1 METRNSKN
9 CTHEQFPFETPI
21 LLQGAQTGGGM
32 GSECPPGSLL
42 HMSLR
47 RPVHWF
53 FKRSD
58 GQWGPYTV
66 ADSDAMEAA
75 YRAQEDELTLA
86 SGAYTVHVREREQR
100 RLDNGTRRPVLRGT
114 WFYQR
119 SDGRKQPY
127 EEDLA
132 ATLQQTF
139 AEALDA
145 WEPVGDAKSHGLSV
159 EIGEDRKI
167 VYIGRGC
174 FVQVRGDQTLG
185 RMVCCGFDPEGALP
199 QEKSSQE
206 LLVVVP
212 LEVRAGRANPI
223 QNLAQGYVDG
233 YTEGAEA
240 ARSMTEWMD
249 GKQLSAAP
257 ALAHIT
263 RATHATSTSQALI
276 PAGACGMTADARNQ
290 LKRHAGLGE
299 DDDFGTLRPPNH
311 QELPL
316 VGRGRWYWVRSE
328 RDIQPFPDEVS
339 AVTEVAAM
347 RGVQV
352 LQVQLDSREM
362 TCLVQVPIVHKI
374 FGYRSYTNVR
384 IPFPY
389 KY

>member
-1 METRNSKN
+1 VTNWVEESDAMEAARV
-9 CTHEQFPFETPI
+9 P
-21 LLQGAQTGGGM
+21 AV
-32 GSECPPGSLL
+32 
-42 HMSLR
+42 LR

-58 GQWGPYTV
+58 GQWVPYSV

-75 YRAQEDELTLA
+75 HRAKEDEMKLA

-100 RLDNGTRRPVLRGT
+100 RMDNGTRRPVVRGT
-114 WFYQR
+114 WFFQR
-119 SDGRKQPY
+119 SDGRMQPY

-145 WEPVGDAKSHGLSV
+145 WEPVADAKSHGVSV
-159 EIGEDRKI
+159 EIGQDRKI
-167 VYIGRGC
+167 IYIGRGC
-174 FVQVRGDQTLG
+174 FVQIRGDQTRG
-185 RMVCCGFDPEGALP
+185 RMVCCGFDPEALP

-212 LEVRAGRANPI
+212 LEVHARRANPI
-223 QNLAQGYVDG
+223 RNLAQGYVDG

-240 ARSMTEWMD
+240 ARSMTEWID
-249 GKQLSAAP
+249 GKRQSAAP

-263 RATHATSTSQALI
+263 LAAHATSTSEALI
-276 PAGACGMTADARNQ
+276 PAGSCDMTAEARDQ
-290 LKRHAGLGE
+290 LKRQAGLGE
-299 DDDFGTLRPPNH
+299 DDDFGTLRPPNPK
-311 QELPL
+311 ELPL
-316 VGRGRWYWVRSE
+316 GGRGRWYWVRSE
-328 RDIQPFPDEVS
+328 RDIQAFPDEAS

-362 TCLVQVPIVHKI
+362 KCLVQVPIVSLVYKR

-384 IPFPY
+384 ISFLY
-389 KY
+389 KYLGTGRAKWWTKRATTSSRDI